1 MTYDRY
7 PSHEDKNVRFIIST
21 ESTEEYVTDAFSETD
36 VSKLDT

>member
-7 PSHEDKNVRFIIST
+7 PSNKDKNIRFIIST
-21 ESTEEYVTDAFSETD
+21 ENTEEYVIDMFSETD